1 MPARRSARG
10 TPRGTTPRRR
20 LEALLAG
27 GVGTVFPSYQAV
39 VSVGGET
46 VFAAAGGRVETPD
59 VTFNVDD
66 ASVFDLAS
74 MTKALCTASCCMA
87 FASAGRLPLDTP
99 LADLLGR
106 PVAGGRAIT
115 PRWLLS
121 HQSGLPA
128 WRPFHLEVPAL
139 PSGMAARRA
148 AILRAARDTRVTVP
162 RTTVYSDVGFLL
174 LTALVEHLGGTRI
187 DRVFEE
193 IVPAPGLFFRPLEKT
208 AGDRRVSVYVP
219 SEVDPVRGL
228 LAGRVNDENAFA
240 MGGVAGHAGLFGNA
254 TAVRR
259 FAQTLLDA
267 HQGRASWLPSSVVRE
282 FWRRQPGTGTWAL
295 GWDTPSRQGSSAGS
309 HPPPDA
315 VGHLG
320 FTGTSIW
327 ISPARE
333 AVAVL
338 LTNRVWPDRANESLK
353 SFRPRFHDLVWAMA

>member
-1 MPARRSARG
+1 MRAS
-10 TPRGTTPRRR
+10 PRTTPRRR
-20 LEALLAG
+20 LESLLAE
-27 GVGTVFPSYQAV
+27 GVGSVFPAYQAV
-39 VSVGGET
+39 VSVRGET
-46 VFAAAGGRVETPD
+46 IFTAAGGSE
-59 VTFNVDD
+59 VDD

-74 MTKALCTASCCMA
+74 MTKALCTVSCCMA

-128 WRPFHLEVPAL
+128 WRPFHLEVPAIAPASL
-139 PSGMAARRA
+139 PSAISARRA
-148 AILRAARDTRVTVP
+148 EILRAARDTRVTVP
-162 RTTVYSDVGFLL
+162 AAGRATVYSDVGFLQ
-174 LTALVEHLGGTRI
+174 LTALVEHLGGKRI

-193 IVPAPGLFFRPLEKT
+193 LVPAPGLFFRPLEKS
-208 AGDRRVSVYVP
+208 AGDRRVSAYVP
-219 SEVDPVRGL
+219 TEIDPVRGL

-240 MGGVAGHAGLFGNA
+240 MGGVAGHAGLFGSA

-267 HQGRASWLPSSVVRE
+267 HQGRPSWVPQRVVRE
-282 FWRRQPGTGTWAL
+282 FWRRQEGRGTWAL
-295 GWDTPSRQGSSAGS
+295 GWDTPSRKGSSAGAR
-309 HPPPDA
+309 PPPDA

-338 LTNRVWPDRANESLK
+338 LTNRVWPDRANDSLRL
-353 SFRPRFHDLVWAMA
+353 FRPRFHDLVWAMA